1 MTLTSSDPNWN
12 SHDGAMTNHFE
23 GEGKN
28 EEGNVKYT
36 PLNHP
41 LDEEVSDS
49 QSNLKNTEKELGK
62 KMELS

>member
-1 MTLTSSDPNWN
+1 MTK
-12 SHDGAMTNHFE
+12 HFE
-23 GEGKN
+23 KEGKN
-28 EEGNVKYT
+28 DQGNVKYT

-49 QSNLKNTEKELGK
+49 QSNLKNSEKELGK